1 LSWSIRLAAAAATLT
16 LLHPRMALSAAIEW
30 RHGSKRAP
38 KSGCGAKRSAASF
51 SRLRIGFQA
60 TGVFVASAGA
70 AGAGRPDADG
80 SGGGRNGVSR
90 QPSGRGV
97 RLPEG
102 GPGRGQGRWRIRAG
116 RQASSFG
123 DERLAGANRTQRFD
137 AIRDLF
143 WKRVANERTNLLTP
157 GFRLRGE
164 LGHGFDAVMES
175 AVQRGSTGGLASE
188 AWAAYHEIGYRIR
201 RQRCVSRSVT
211 ARRAATTIRGT
222 G

>member
-1 LSWSIRLAAAAATLT
+1 
-16 LLHPRMALSAAIEW
+16 M
-30 RHGSKRAP
+30 
-38 KSGCGAKRSAASF
+38 SAASF

-102 GPGRGQGRWRIRAG
+102 GAGERTGAVEDPGGTAG
-116 RQASSFG
+116 VEFG
-123 DERLAGANRTQRFD
+123 DERLAGADSAWANRTQRFD

-211 ARRAATTIRGT
+211 ARRAAPTIRGT